1 MKEQNIA
8 AITAAIDKLRG
19 LSQVSIQS
27 HWRYY
32 ADDLPMA
39 ETSYDRWS
47 QWATVSLNENNHI
60 TWPAGSQVLW
70 LAQDL
75 AIPSRQRGYPL
86 DGLTLRLAL
95 TWWADAA
102 EIFVNGKLVQSGDLF
117 DSSVRVLLSRNV
129 TPGDRFSVAL
139 RLVSPGH
146 DDGALVRSLLLYEAT
161 NSIEPGFVA
170 DEIAVLQRYLERF
183 APEKLAILAA
193 AVAQIDWLGVADA
206 GRFGRSLSTLRQ
218 KLLSLL
224 SDLDRGKI
232 FLLGHAHLDLAWL
245 WPVEETWSVAQN
257 TFASVLKLQ
266 PIFPDLTFCHSTPAL
281 YSWIEEH
288 RPDLFASIQQQVRN
302 GRWEIV
308 GGMWVEPELNVLNGE
323 SIVRQVLY
331 GQRYVEAKFG
341 IFNKVAWLPDSF
353 GFCWQLPQILF
364 LGGIEYF
371 VTQKL
376 RWNDTTEFPYDLFW
390 WQAPDGSQILSL
402 MSAIIGEGFD
412 PVKMACYAIDFTA
425 KTGLADALWLMG
437 VGDHGGG
444 PTRDLLEIAQR
455 WQQSQSFPNLEF
467 TTAIAYLSAVKET
480 DNIPVWNDELYLEF
494 HRGCYTTHADQK
506 RYHRRCEDLL
516 YQAELYASI
525 AAMVA
530 DVKYPQ
536 TQLESAWKKVLFNQ
550 FHDILPGSS
559 IRQVYVDA
567 DRAWQEVKAVGTEI
581 VQESLGAIASPITL
595 PPAPQAN
602 AKPIIIFNPLNW
614 PRSEVVAF
622 SLPKNINYGNIYDIL
637 GQEIPVQ
644 IQGDSII
651 FFAQDIP
658 SVGYRI
664 FWFVPQAAQAAHPEA
679 RALKRVRKRIPEHA
693 RPSACGEESREHFVT
708 VAPPFRVGAD
718 VGVDVGQ
725 RGDFVLENAALRV
738 VVDPETGDLSSIFDK
753 ISEREILKGH
763 GNQLQ
768 AFQDIG
774 QYWDAWNID
783 PLYAQHPLP
792 GTELK
797 SIVWQAHGEVQQGV
811 RVVRQ
816 LGQSEFVQDYI
827 LDARSPLL
835 KITTKVNWQ
844 ERHVLVKAAFPLNL
858 EADYATYEIPCGH
871 IRRPTKPETPR
882 EKAKW
887 EVPALRWADLGDDAY
902 GVSLLNDC
910 KYGYDAHSDCLRL
923 TLLRG
928 STWPDPEADRGY
940 HEFTYAI
947 YPHAGNWR
955 SAGTVRRGYELNLP
969 LQVMLLPASDSAS
982 EKKLPAVGQ
991 FLDLQAEN
999 LVLMAFKRSEDNPG
1013 QWIIRCYECHG
1024 EDADLVLSSDLDLEI
1039 VQPVDLLERPV
1050 QLPSLAADGKMAIG
1064 PGKIVSFAVKKGRE

>member
-1 MKEQNIA
+1 MTEPNYA
-8 AITAAIDKLRG
+8 AITAAIHKLRQ
-19 LSQVSIQS
+19 LSQVSIQG

-39 ETSYDRWS
+39 ETSRDRWS
-47 QWATVSLNENNHI
+47 QWATVSLNEKNNI
-60 TWPAGSQVLW
+60 TWSAGSRVLW

-75 AIPSRQRGYPL
+75 VIPSHLQGYPL
-86 DGLTLRLAL
+86 DGLTMRLAL

-102 EIFVNGKLVQSGDLF
+102 QIFLNGKLVQCGDLF

-146 DDGALVRSLLLYEAT
+146 DEGALVRSQLLFEAI

-193 AVAQIDWLGVADA
+193 AVAQIDWLGVSDA
-206 GRFGRSLSTLRQ
+206 RQFGIAISSLRQ
-218 KLLSLL
+218 NLRGLF

-232 FLLGHAHLDLAWL
+232 YLLGHAHLDLAWL
-245 WPVEETWSVAQN
+245 WPVEETRSVAQN

-266 PIFPDLTFCHSTPAL
+266 QEFPDLTFCHSTPAL
-281 YSWIEEH
+281 YSWIEAD
-288 RPDLFASIQQQVRN
+288 RPDMFAAIQEEVRN

-308 GGMWVEPELNVLNGE
+308 GGMWVEPELNLLNGE
-323 SIVRQVLY
+323 SLVRQVLY
-331 GQRYVEAKFG
+331 GQRYVEEKFG
-341 IFNKVAWLPDSF
+341 SLNKVAWLPDSF
-353 GFCWQLPQILF
+353 GFCWQLPQILKQ
-364 LGGIEYF
+364 GGIEYF

-376 RWNDTTEFPYDLFW
+376 RWNDTTAFPYDLFW

-402 MSAIIGEGFD
+402 MSANIGEGFD
-412 PVKMACYAIDFTA
+412 PVKMACYATDFTA
-425 KTGLADALWLMG
+425 KTGLPDALWLMG

-444 PTRDLLEIAQR
+444 PTRDMLEITQR
-455 WQQSQSFPNLEF
+455 WQQSQIFPHLDF
-467 TTAIAYLSAVKET
+467 TTAISYLSAVKET
-480 DNIPVWNDELYLEF
+480 ENIPLWNDELYLEF

-525 AAMVA
+525 AAIVA
-530 DVKYPQ
+530 EVKYPQ
-536 TQLESAWKKVLFNQ
+536 TELEGAWKKVLFNQ
-550 FHDILPGSS
+550 FHDILPGTS
-559 IRQVYVDA
+559 IHQVYVDA
-567 DRAWQEVKAVGTEI
+567 DRAWQEVTAVGKEI
-581 VQESLGAIASPITL
+581 VRQSLEAIACQITL
-595 PPAPQAN
+595 PPGPQIN
-602 AKPIIIFNPLNW
+602 AQPIIIFNPLNW
-614 PRSEVVAF
+614 PRSEVVAV
-622 SLPKNINYGNIYDIL
+622 SVPKEIDGNIYDIL
-637 GQEIPVQ
+637 GQEITVQ
-644 IQGDSII
+644 PQGDSII
-651 FFAQDIP
+651 FIAQDIP

-664 FWFVPQAAQAAHPEA
+664 FWFVPQPAQA
-679 RALKRVRKRIPEHA
+679 
-693 RPSACGEESREHFVT
+693 GFVT
-708 VAPPFRVGAD
+708 VAPLFRVG
-718 VGVDVGQ
+718 
-725 RGDFVLENAALRV
+725 GDFVLENAALRV

-753 ISEREILKGH
+753 IAEREILKGN

-768 AFQDIG
+768 AFQDRG

-783 PLYAQHPLP
+783 PQYAQHPLP

-797 SIVWQAHGEVQQGV
+797 SIVWVARGEVQQRV

-827 LDARSPLL
+827 LEARSPLL
-835 KITTKVNWQ
+835 KITTKVDWQ

-871 IRRPTKPETPR
+871 IRRPTKPQTAR

-910 KYGYDAHSDCLRL
+910 KYGYDARSDCLRL

-928 STWPDPEADRGY
+928 STWPDPEADRGG

-947 YPHAGNWR
+947 YPHAGNWQ

-969 LQVMLLPASDSAS
+969 LQIMLPPTDSAN

-999 LVLMAFKRSEDNPG
+999 LVLMACKQSEDHPEN
-1013 QWIIRCYECHG
+1013 WIIRCYECHG
-1024 EDADLVLSSDLDLEI
+1024 EDADLLLSSDLDLEI

-1050 QLPSLAADGKMAIG
+1050 QLPEAADGKRAIG
-1064 PGKIVSFAVKKGRE
+1064 PSKIVSLAVKKAST

>member
-1 MKEQNIA
+1 MKNRNIA
-8 AITAAIDKLRG
+8 AIIAGLDKLRG

-47 QWATVSLNENNHI
+47 QWATVSLNEKNYI
-60 TWPAGSQVLW
+60 TWSAGSQVLW

-75 AIPSRQRGYPL
+75 VIPSRLKGYPL

-95 TWWADAA
+95 TWWAEAA
-102 EIFVNGKLVQSGDLF
+102 QIFVNGKLVQCGDLF
-117 DSSVRVLLSRNV
+117 DSSVRVLLSSNV
-129 TPGDRFSVAL
+129 SPGDRFSVAL

-146 DDGALVRSLLLYEAT
+146 DAGALMRSLLIFEAI
-161 NSIEPGFVA
+161 NGIEPGFVA
-170 DEIAVLQRYLERF
+170 DEIAVLQRYLETF

-193 AVAQIDWLGVADA
+193 AVAEIDWLGVSDA
-206 GRFGRSLSTLRQ
+206 RRFGIAISSLRQ
-218 KLLSLL
+218 NLRSSF
-224 SDLDRGKI
+224 SDLNQGKI

-245 WPVEETWSVAQN
+245 WPVEETWPVAQK
-257 TFASVLKLQ
+257 TFASALKLQ
-266 PIFPDLTFCHSTPAL
+266 EEFPDLTFCHSTPAL

-288 RPDLFASIQQQVRN
+288 RPDLFAPIRQQVRN
-302 GRWEIV
+302 GRWEMV
-308 GGMWVEPELNVLNGE
+308 GGMWVEPELNLLNGE

-341 IFNKVAWLPDSF
+341 CLNKVAWLPDSF
-353 GFCWQLPQILF
+353 GFCWQLPQILKQ
-364 LGGIEYF
+364 GGIEYF

-402 MSAIIGEGFD
+402 MSANIGEGFD
-412 PVKMACYAIDFTA
+412 PAKMACYATDFTA

-444 PTRDLLEIAQR
+444 PTRDMLEITQR
-455 WQQSQSFPNLEF
+455 WQQSPLFPNLEF
-467 TTAIAYLSAVKET
+467 TTAIAYFSSVKEK
-480 DNIPVWNDELYLEF
+480 DNIPAWNDELYLEF

-516 YQAELYASI
+516 YQAEVYASI
-525 AAMVA
+525 AEIIA
-530 DVKYPQ
+530 DVKYPK
-536 TQLESAWKKVLFNQ
+536 TALESVWKKVLFNQ
-550 FHDILPGSS
+550 FHDILPGTS
-559 IRQVYVDA
+559 IGQVYVDA
-567 DRAWQEVKAVGTEI
+567 DRAWQEVTAVGTEI
-581 VQESLGAIASPITL
+581 LYQSLGALASQISL

-602 AKPIIIFNPLNW
+602 AQPMIIFNPLNW
-614 PRSEVVAF
+614 PRSEVVGF
-622 SLPKNINYGNIYDIL
+622 SLPKDINYGKIYDIL
-637 GQEIPVQ
+637 GQRLPVQ
-644 IQGDSII
+644 MQGDKII
-651 FFAQDIP
+651 FVAQDIP
-658 SVGYRI
+658 SVGYRV
-664 FWFVPQAAQAAHPEA
+664 FWFVPQPAQADVEE
-679 RALKRVRKRIPEHA
+679 RV
-693 RPSACGEESREHFVT
+693 
-708 VAPPFRVGAD
+708 
-718 VGVDVGQ
+718 
-725 RGDFVLENAALRV
+725 DFVLENAALRV

-753 ISEREILKGH
+753 IEEREILKDH

-768 AFQDIG
+768 AFQDRG

-783 PLYAQHPLP
+783 PNYAQHPLP
-792 GTELK
+792 ETELK
-797 SIVWQAHGEVQQGV
+797 SIVWLAGGEVEQRV

-827 LDARSPLL
+827 LEARSPLL
-835 KITTKVNWQ
+835 KITTKVDWQ
-844 ERHVLVKAAFPLNL
+844 ERQVLVKVAFPLNL

-871 IRRPTKPETPR
+871 IRRPTKPQTAR

-887 EVPALRWADLGDDAY
+887 EVPALRWADLGDDVY

-910 KYGYDAHSDCLRL
+910 KYGYDAQRDCLRL

-947 YPHAGNWR
+947 YPHGGNWR

-969 LQVMLLPASDSAS
+969 LQVMLLSPTESPS

-999 LVLMAFKRSEDNPG
+999 IVLMAFKQSEDNPG
-1013 QWIIRCYECHG
+1013 EWIIRCYECHG

-1039 VQPVDLLERPV
+1039 VQAVDLLERPV
-1050 QLPSLAADGKMAIG
+1050 QLPASAADGKMAIG
-1064 PGKIVSFAVKKGRE
+1064 QSKIVSFAVKKGRE